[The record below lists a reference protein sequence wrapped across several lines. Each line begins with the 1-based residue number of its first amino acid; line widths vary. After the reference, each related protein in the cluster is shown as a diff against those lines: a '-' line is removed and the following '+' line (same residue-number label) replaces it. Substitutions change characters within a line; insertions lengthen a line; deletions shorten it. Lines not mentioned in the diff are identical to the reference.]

1 MYTKNELKNMSLDEL
16 VNLVNQLEEDRD
28 LYRGKWQK
36 FARKQNENRACME
49 QMPNLHNITIYGT
62 RREAIDAIKMKQK
75 QYNSIL

>member
-28 LYRGKWQK
+28 LYREKWQK
-36 FARKQNENRACME
+36 FAKKQGVNSTCMDK
-49 QMPNLHNITIYGT
+49 MPNLHNITIYGT
-62 RREAIDAIKMKQK
+62 RQEAIDAIKMKQK